1 MAERSSK
8 PTRWNVR
15 VPADLDQ
22 TVREAASV
30 SHRNLSEFVLQ
41 AVAAE
46 ANRVLGD
53 QTRFVL
59 SGDEWNR
66 FVELLDRPPKQE
78 YPGLERLFARPSIF
92 S

>member
-1 MAERSSK
+1 MAEQPLK
-8 PTRWNVR
+8 NTRWNVR
-15 VPADLDQ
+15 VPADLDE

-30 SHRNLSEFVLQ
+30 SHQNLSEFVLQ
-41 AVAAE
+41 AAAAE

-59 SGDEWNR
+59 DRDEWNR
-66 FVELLDRPPKQE
+66 FVDFLDRPPKQD
-78 YPGLERLFARPSIF
+78 YPGLDRLFSKPSIF